1 MASDCCTRYCC
12 SVKKE
17 ICWRKVVEPAVGLGL
32 IFHFVSLV
40 ESTIL
45 IGHLSLASIHYS
57 ESMLA
62 FLAMVVFFV
71 FFVGYRTTS
80 LGIVI
85 FPIVFVLTFVSAI
98 GQNPVTLTSPLLRSG
113 WIFVHIVL
121 IFTGYAGLFLSFGAS
136 LLYLVQERALKS
148 KRPTPLL
155 TWLPPLQTIDDI
167 CYHALLFG
175 FPFMT
180 FGIVT
185 GSVLLIEK
193 YGPMFFVGSEDC
205 AVVYHVG
212 GVHAAAVHALEFGM
226 ARPPGGVPGDLRL
239 RHRDL
244 RLGGEQFQPRSQVYC
259 RHELRPHRREP
270 SDRTGRGARAVRH
283 SRGAAAGG
291 GEGADL
297 HAPESK
303 RA

>member
-1 MASDCCTRYCC
+1 MPLIWLRVAVVCYGVGLVYSLLLLSKRGNLLA
-12 SVKKE
+12 
-17 ICWRKVVEPAVGLGL
+17 KVVEPAVGLGL

-57 ESMLA
+57 ESLLA
-62 FLAMVVFFV
+62 FLAMVVFFA
-71 FFVGYRTTS
+71 FFVRYRTTT

-85 FPIVFVLTFVSAI
+85 FPVVFVLTFISAI
-98 GQNPVTLTSPLLRSG
+98 GQNPVMIASPLLRNG

-148 KRPTPLL
+148 KRPTARL
-155 TWLPPLQTIDDI
+155 TWLPALQTIDDI
-167 CYHALLFG
+167 GYHALLFG

-193 YGPMFFVGSEDC
+193 YGPMFFMDPKIVLSLLMW
-205 AVVYHVG
+205 AVYLLLLYTRWSSG
-212 GVHAAAVHALEFGM
+212 WRGRRAAVLATFAFVVAIG
-226 ARPPGGVPGDLRL
+226 AWAANNFSRV
-239 RHRDL
+239 HR
-244 RLGGEQFQPRSQVYC
+244 FIAS
-259 RHELRPHRREP
+259 
-270 SDRTGRGARAVRH
+270 
-283 SRGAAAGG
+283 
-291 GEGADL
+291 
-297 HAPESK
+297 
-303 RA
+303 